1 MIMMLR
7 DDKQAA
13 KDRYLTSAWLLLSVF
28 PAALFIYVVMYG

>member
-1 MIMMLR
+1 MIMLR

-28 PAALFIYVVMYG
+28 PAALFVYVVMYG